1 MIHLLNVEIS
11 LRDAAEDDLDLT
23 VQGQGFGEFVYETG
37 KDGNMIQMYKYKVVK
52 DVKSKKLNDITY
64 RESQNRNR
72 KLDGVD
78 RELLQTI

>member
-64 RESQNRNR
+64 RESQSRNR

>member
-37 KDGNMIQMYKYKVVK
+37 KDGNMIQMYKY
-52 DVKSKKLNDITY
+52 
-64 RESQNRNR
+64 
-72 KLDGVD
+72 
-78 RELLQTI
+78 